1 MARIRRM
8 PDAHRAPAIRGTPM
22 LDFSP
27 ARYRTAA
34 CLVGSLLLVGG
45 CASDGNMGNTFTGGI
60 QNPFQGPSE
69 SGFFALVRK
78 NCASYSI
85 GGQPLG
91 TLIERDS
98 KVKDLTE
105 KLYRG
110 DISNDEYV
118 NMVLQH
124 HPSDDANI
132 PATGCVIDQLT
143 ACQSSRCQL
152 TPSKSPELDKA
163 ADTVAAEQLATAAET
178 PAAER
183 SAVDSMMENADK
195 ESNAGGAL
203 GSQP

>member
-1 MARIRRM
+1 
-8 PDAHRAPAIRGTPM
+8 M
-22 LDFSP
+22 LDLSP
-27 ARYRTAA
+27 ARHRTAA
-34 CLVGSLLLVGG
+34 CLVGSLLLVTG
-45 CASDGNMGNTFTGGI
+45 CASDGKMGNPFKGNV

-69 SGFFALVRK
+69 SGFLALVRK

-85 GGQPLG
+85 GGQPLNK
-91 TLIERDS
+91 LIDSDS
-98 KVKDLTE
+98 KVKALTD

-118 NMVLQH
+118 NMVLQQ

-152 TPSKSPELDKA
+152 TPNKSPELDKA
-163 ADTVAAEQLATAAET
+163 AETVAAEQLATAAEA

-183 SAVDSMMENADK
+183 GSVDTMIEQADK
-195 ESNAGGAL
+195 ESAAAGGAL
-203 GSQP
+203 GSEP